1 MSSSL
6 VAGLEVAVE
15 LDGPVA
21 LPLNDGVVLDN
32 DDVAVYTLQ
41 YVHMYSVLYRCLTCT
56 LLYMKGY
63 IYRTNLAEG

>member
-41 YVHMYSVLYRCLTCT
+41 YICT
-56 LLYMKGY
+56 VYC
-63 IYRTNLAEG
+63 IDA